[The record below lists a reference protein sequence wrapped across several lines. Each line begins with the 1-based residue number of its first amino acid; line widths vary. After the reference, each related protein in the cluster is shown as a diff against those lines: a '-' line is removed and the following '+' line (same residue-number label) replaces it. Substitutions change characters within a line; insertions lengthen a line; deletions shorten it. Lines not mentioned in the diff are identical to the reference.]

1 MLPEM
6 LSKILLSKKKNER
19 DMCVLA
25 TIYESRIVT
34 HRVLMI
40 YCFKKHNEVISKL
53 KIKSVYTWDRI
64 EEARLFN
71 MLFLDDLEAHK
82 YTKV

>member
-1 MLPEM
+1 M
-6 LSKILLSKKKNER
+6 LSKILLSQKRKKER

-25 TIYESRIVT
+25 TIYENRRIVT

-53 KIKSVYTWDRI
+53 KIKSVYTWDRT

-71 MLFLDDLEAHK
+71 MLFLDDLETHK

>member
-1 MLPEM
+1 ML
-6 LSKILLSKKKNER
+6 LKILLSQKKKER

-25 TIYESRIVT
+25 TIYENRRIVT

-71 MLFLDDLEAHK
+71 MLFLDDLETHK